1 MKSGIYRILNKING
15 RIYVGSSV
23 VLEKR
28 KSCHWSKLKSGKHD
42 NKYLQS
48 DWRKCGEEAFF
59 YEILE
64 YVEEHLLIEREQYWL
79 DKYWD
84 EQKQCYNIRKI
95 ADRNVGVVFSDE
107 VKKKLSLSH
116 IGKVSPR
123 KNKKLSEETKHKIS
137 QSLKGRSPSIET
149 IEKIKKTLK
158 GRNINA
164 KQRQALITLSEN
176 RKKSILQ
183 YDGDILLK
191 EFSSTTE
198 ASKITGI
205 NRTAIVQCLKQRTK
219 TAGGYGWRYK

>member
-1 MKSGIYRILNKING
+1 MNG
-15 RIYVGSSV
+15 RVYVGSSTF
-23 VLEKR
+23 LEKR
-28 KSCHWSKLKSGKHD
+28 KSCHWSKLKSGTHD

-64 YVEEHLLIEREQYWL
+64 YVEEHMLIEREQYWL
-79 DKYWD
+79 DKHWD

-95 ADRNVGVVFSDE
+95 ADRNKGVVFSDE

-116 IGKVSPR
+116 IGKVSSR
-123 KNKKLSEETKHKIS
+123 KNKKLSEETKSKIS

-164 KQRQALITLSEN
+164 KQRQALITLSES

-183 YDGDILLK
+183 YDGDILIK
-191 EFSSTTE
+191 EFSSAAE

-205 NRTAIVQCLKQRTK
+205 HRTAIVQCLKQRTK
-219 TAGGYGWRYK
+219 TAGGYRWRYK